1 VTTFLVYTHPSAGH
15 TYPLVQ
21 GLLELQS
28 RGHRVE
34 VVTAPALVRPL
45 TGAGISAVAVDDRI
59 LTIQSDDYKEA
70 TGTGRLRRGLGSML
84 ARGDLEI
91 ADLDEHIARVH
102 PDVVVVDPLTYGA
115 QIAAERSGL
124 PWAVV
129 TASLLPMPGA
139 GIPPYGLGLA
149 PWSGPVGRLRDAVL
163 WRLVENLYRRALM
176 PGVNRMRTAAG
187 LSSLHSP
194 LDLNDRPDRLLV
206 LSGQP
211 LEYPRS
217 DLPGHVRFVGAQHW
231 DPHAETP
238 DWLLEDG
245 DPWVLVTCST
255 EYQADEELARVA
267 VEALR
272 DEPVRVV
279 ITLADAYDTANLPVA
294 DNVRVERFV
303 PHRLVLERACAVI
316 CPSGMGL
323 VQKAVSQGVPVV
335 AVPFGRDQP
344 EVARRVVEAGA
355 GVALR
360 ASRLRPDRLRQAV
373 HEARALAPRAADA
386 GARLRASG
394 GPRTLADALEDVQL
408 HGRRTRRRPFVVD
421 GQAAAPA
428 RPVVLRAPRSHG
440 AAGRNFGGRTRTAA
454 DLDTADQPAPRRR
467 CL

>member
-1 VTTFLVYTHPSAGH
+1 VSTYLVYTHPSAGH
-15 TYPLVQ
+15 TYPLVS

-34 VVTAPALVRPL
+34 VVTAPALVGPL
-45 TGAGISAVAVDDRI
+45 TAAGLSTVAVDPRI
-59 LTIQSDDYKEA
+59 LAIESDDYTEA
-70 TGTGRLRRGLGSML
+70 TGSGRLRRGLASML
-84 ARGDLEI
+84 ARGDLEA
-91 ADLDEHIARVH
+91 ADLARHLTRVD
-102 PDVVVVDPLTYGA
+102 PDVVVVDPITYGA
-115 QIAAERSGL
+115 QVAAERSGL
-124 PWAVV
+124 PWVV
-129 TASLLPMPGA
+129 ATASLLPMPGA
-139 GIPPYGLGLA
+139 GIPPYGLGMA
-149 PWSGPVGRLRDAVL
+149 PWRGPVGRLRDAML
-163 WRLVENLYRRALM
+163 WRVVEGLYRRALM
-176 PGVNRMRTAAG
+176 PGVNRMRMSAG
-187 LSSLHSP
+187 LPTLRSP

-211 LEYPRS
+211 LEYIRT

-231 DPHAETP
+231 DPPAETAA
-238 DWLLEDG
+238 WLTEDG

-279 ITLADAYDTANLPVA
+279 ITLADAYATANLPVA

-303 PHRLVLERACAVI
+303 PHRLVLDRACAVV

-344 EVARRVVEAGA
+344 EVARRVVQAGA

-360 ASRLRPDRLRQAV
+360 ADRLRADRLRQAV
-373 HEARALAPRAADA
+373 RQARALAPRAAEA

-394 GPRTLADALEDVQL
+394 GPHTLADELE
-408 HGRRTRRRPFVVD
+408 
-421 GQAAAPA
+421 QAASGERPVRAPA
-428 RPVVLRAPRSHG
+428 PERSQLLD
-440 AAGRNFGGRTRTAA
+440 RVRTA
-454 DLDTADQPAPRRR
+454 
-467 CL
+467 

>member
-1 VTTFLVYTHPSAGH
+1 VSTYLVYTHPSAGH
-15 TYPLVQ
+15 TYPLVP

-34 VVTAPALVRPL
+34 VVTASALVGPL
-45 TGAGISAVAVDDRI
+45 TVAGLSTVAVDPRI
-59 LTIQSDDYKEA
+59 LAIESDDYKEA
-70 TGTGRLRRGLGSML
+70 TGSGRLRRGLGSML
-84 ARGDLEI
+84 ARGDLEA
-91 ADLDEHIARVH
+91 ADLERHVARVD
-102 PDVVVVDPLTYGA
+102 PDVVVVDPITYGA
-115 QIAAERSGL
+115 QVAAERSGRA
-124 PWAVV
+124 WVV
-129 TASLLPMPGA
+129 ATSSLLPMPGA

-149 PWSGPVGRLRDAVL
+149 PRRGPVGRVRDAVL
-163 WRLVENLYRRALM
+163 WRVVEGLYRRALM
-176 PGVNRMRTAAG
+176 PGVNRMRAAAG
-187 LSSLHSP
+187 LSRLRSP

-211 LEYPRS
+211 LEYARTDAPV
-217 DLPGHVRFVGAQHW
+217 HVRFVGAQHW
-231 DPHAETP
+231 DPPAETP
-238 DWLLEDG
+238 AWLLEDG

-255 EYQADEELARVA
+255 EYQADEELARAA

-279 ITLADAYDTANLPVA
+279 ITLADAYATADLPVA

-303 PHRLVLERACAVI
+303 PHRLVLDRACAVV

-360 ASRLRPDRLRQAV
+360 ADRLRADRLRQAV
-373 HEARALAPRAADA
+373 REARALAPQAAVA

-394 GPRTLADALEDVQL
+394 GPRTLADELEEVAPVGLPVRATACDV
-408 HGRRTRRRPFVVD
+408 GSVPRRTKI
-421 GQAAAPA
+421 A
-428 RPVVLRAPRSHG
+428 
-440 AAGRNFGGRTRTAA
+440 
-454 DLDTADQPAPRRR
+454 
-467 CL
+467 